1 MLNSYKY
8 SHYLQYL
15 AKLSFWVYPV
25 VAHVGILMDQIMVPV
40 YYLIAVVYINSLK
53 QILQFRAKATLF
65 IILAFTLSMFALLY
79 LIFSFRLQPSMI
91 YLPPVLIPGWLAYT
105 FLSSLRAEKALISR
119 IAERMEGE
127 ALDTRHLLYT
137 RRITALWGI
146 AFLVMIFEA
155 VVLAKWASF
164 ETWSWWV
171 HVGNYFIVGTFFFLE
186 MLVRQHFTDK
196 RAQVVK
202 MFGTMLTRNWH
213 DR

>member
-1 MLNSYKY
+1 MLNSCKY

-25 VAHVGILMDQIMVPV
+25 VAHVGILMGQITVPV
-40 YYLIAVVYINSLK
+40 YYLVAIAYINSLK

-65 IILAFTLSMFALLY
+65 IILAFTLFILALLY

-105 FLSSLRAEKALISR
+105 FLSSLGSEKALISR
-119 IAERMEGE
+119 IAERMEGA
-127 ALDTRHLLYT
+127 ALDARHLLYT
-137 RRITALWGI
+137 RRLTALWGI
-146 AFLVMIFEA
+146 AFLLMICEA
-155 VVLAKWASF
+155 VVLAKWAKF

-171 HVGNYFIVGTFFFLE
+171 HVGNYFIVGTFFIIE
-186 MLVRQHFTDK
+186 MRVRHHFTGK

-202 MFGTMLTRNWH
+202 MLGTMLTRNWH
-213 DR
+213 GR